1 MRFGRGLPLCPL
13 PFLQQSSRITSYS
26 MRLPLYI
33 LPCSAVLLE
42 GLILWRFSKKAMWH
56 RYPYLVLFVAYDL
69 LGNLVL
75 FPIRRYKADWFAVAY
90 WQIEWISLFLRF
102 LINWEFFR
110 GIFRRESALRDV
122 GYKVL
127 LAVELIGLPAIL
139 FLGWSQAS
147 AVRYVYMSMSPVV
160 EQYFS
165 LAQALLLLTPAA
177 VARYY
182 GLALG
187 RNVRGLG
194 FGFGLYALVR
204 AMNFA
209 SLQAIRG
216 FVPYWRFLVP
226 ASLIAMMAVW
236 LWGFWEYAPSP
247 ALSALDEEQSYQW
260 KIEWRRLWAKT
271 TGLLGGGI
279 S

>member
-1 MRFGRGLPLCPL
+1 M
-13 PFLQQSSRITSYS
+13 
-26 MRLPLYI
+26 
-33 LPCSAVLLE
+33 
-42 GLILWRFSKKAMWH
+42 WR
-56 RYPYLVLFVAYDL
+56 RYPYVVLFVAYDL
-69 LGNLVL
+69 FGNLVL
-75 FPIRRYKADWFAVAY
+75 FPISRFKADWFATAY
-90 WQIEWISLFLRF
+90 WQIAWISLFLRF

-110 GIFRRESALRDV
+110 GIFGRQSTLYEV
-122 GYKVL
+122 GYKALIV
-127 LAVELIGLPAIL
+127 VELIGLPAIVL
-139 FLGWSQAS
+139 LGWSQSS
-147 AVRYVYMSMSPVV
+147 AVRYIYLPLSPVV

-209 SLQAIRG
+209 SLQAFRG

-226 ASLIAMMAVW
+226 ASLIAMMVIW
-236 LWGFWEYAPSP
+236 LWGFWECAPSP
-247 ALSALDEEQSYQW
+247 ELRALDEEQSYQW
-260 KIEWRRLWAKT
+260 KIEWRRLWVKT
-271 TGLLGGGI
+271 TGLLRGGI